1 MCIGFS
7 ATEAPP
13 FCNPGLTAV
22 IDFLYDEYISDHLRN
37 VGVVFRQQRPHESV
51 RKPDYFDPI
60 SHTNCPSETIL
71 GLQLRIP

>member
-1 MCIGFS
+1 VRIDFS

-13 FCNPGLTAV
+13 FCNPRLTAV

-51 RKPDYFDPI
+51 RKPDYFDAI
-60 SHTNCPSETIL
+60 SHANWLSETIF
-71 GLQLRIP
+71 GLQWRIP